1 MTHLKYLAVLS
12 SFAVLS
18 SIGALAADNN
28 KHSVKLPESLQ
39 IGSTELKAGSYQVEW
54 HGAGPAI
61 QVSFLQNGSTVAAV
75 PATLQMHDKEVTQD
89 DIVIDTTSANSKA
102 LKEIDFAHQKEALVF
117 AEQAR

>member
-28 KHSVKLPESLQ
+28 KHSVQFSESLQ
-39 IGSTELKAGSYQVEW
+39 IGSTELKAGSYQMEW
-54 HGAGPAI
+54 QGAGPAI
-61 QVSFLQNGSTVAAV
+61 QVTFLQNGNTVATV
-75 PATLQMHDKEVTQD
+75 PATLQMHDRQVTQD
-89 DIVIDTTSANSKA
+89 DFVIDATSANTNA

-117 AEQAR
+117 AERAR